1 MNSMLLFVARRLLYL
16 LPVLI
21 AVSLLTFLI
30 ASLLPGDLAYVILG
44 DQASP
49 DKVEALRHDMGL
61 DQPIVVRYLGWLG
74 HVLQGDLGRSFRT
87 GQTVLQAVAE
97 RAPVSFELMLFAE
110 VIGLAIGV
118 PLAIVC
124 AARSGGPFD
133 RLMTGTAFGML
144 SVPTFLSAILL
155 IYLFA
160 VQLRWLPATGYVPFT
175 EEPFGNLRFMVLPSL
190 TLALA
195 EWPGIMRVLR
205 SDMIAALQEDYIA
218 LAKAKGLK
226 PSRILFVHA
235 LKPSSLT
242 LVTITG
248 INIGRLIG
256 GALIVETI
264 FALPGIGRL
273 LVSAIATRDL
283 IILQGVVLL
292 VAAGFVIM
300 NFIVDLLYAVLDPR
314 IRHGHA

>member
-1 MNSMLLFVARRLLYL
+1 MLGFVARKLLYVV
-16 LPVLI
+16 PVLL

-44 DQASP
+44 DQATP
-49 DKVEALRHDMGL
+49 EKIAALRHDMGL
-61 DQPIVVRYLGWLG
+61 DQPILIRYLGWLG
-74 HVLQGDLGRSFRT
+74 HILQGDFGRSFRT
-87 GQTVLQAVAE
+87 GQTVLQAVGE
-97 RAPVSFELMLFAE
+97 RLPVSFELMMLAE
-110 VIGLAIGV
+110 FTGLLIGV
-118 PLAIVC
+118 PLAIAC
-124 AARSGGPFD
+124 AARSGGAFD
-133 RLMTGTAFGML
+133 RFMTSTAFGML

-160 VQLRWLPATGYVPFT
+160 VELHWLPATGYVPFT
-175 EEPFGNLRFMVLPSL
+175 EEPLANLRFFVLPAL

-205 SDMIAALQEDYIA
+205 SDMIATLQEDYIA
-218 LAKAKGLK
+218 LAKAKGLT
-226 PSRILFVHA
+226 PRRILFVHA

-248 INIGRLIG
+248 INIGRLLG
-256 GALIVETI
+256 GTVIVESV

-273 LVSAIATRDL
+273 LVGAIYTRDL

-292 VAAGFVIM
+292 VASGFVIM
-300 NFIVDLLYAVLDPR
+300 NFIVDMLYAVLDPR

>member
-1 MNSMLLFVARRLLYL
+1 MLNFIVRRLLAI
-16 LPVLI
+16 LPVLL

-30 ASLLPGDLAYVILG
+30 ASLLPGDLALVILG
-44 DQASP
+44 DQATP
-49 DKVEALRHDMGL
+49 ENVAALRRDMGL
-61 DQPIVVRYLGWLG
+61 DQPLWWRYLSWLG

-97 RAPVSFELMLFAE
+97 RIPVSLQLMLMAE
-110 VIGLAIGV
+110 FIGLVIGV
-118 PLAIVC
+118 PLAIAC
-124 AARSGGPFD
+124 AARAGGAFD
-133 RLMTGTAFGML
+133 RFMTGSAFAML
-144 SVPTFLSAILL
+144 SMPSFLTAILL

-160 VQLRWLPATGYVPFT
+160 VELHWLPATGYVPFT
-175 EEPFGNLRFMVLPSL
+175 EAPLANLRFFVLPAL

-205 SDMIAALQEDYIA
+205 SDMIATLQEDYIA

-226 PSRILFVHA
+226 PARILFVHA

-242 LVTITG
+242 LVTVTG
-248 INIGRLIG
+248 INIGRLLG
-256 GALIVETI
+256 GTLIVESI

-273 LVSAIATRDL
+273 LVGAIYTRDL
-283 IILQGVVLL
+283 VILQGVVLL
-292 VAAGFVIM
+292 VACGFVLV
-300 NFIVDLLYAVLDPR
+300 NFIVDMLYAVLDPR

>member
-1 MNSMLLFVARRLLYL
+1 MPMLGFVARKLFYL
-16 LPVLI
+16 LPVLF

-30 ASLLPGDLAYVILG
+30 ASLLPG
-44 DQASP
+44 
-49 DKVEALRHDMGL
+49 EF
-61 DQPIVVRYLGWLG
+61 
-74 HVLQGDLGRSFRT
+74 GRSFRT

-97 RAPVSFELMLFAE
+97 RLPVSLELMLLAQL
-110 VIGLAIGV
+110 GALAIGI
-118 PLAIVC
+118 PLAIAC
-124 AARSGGPFD
+124 AVRSGSAFD
-133 RLMTGTAFGML
+133 RFMTGSAFSML
-144 SVPTFLSAILL
+144 SVPAFLSAILL

-160 VQLRWLPATGYVPFT
+160 VELRWLPATGYVPFS
-175 EEPFGNLRFMVLPSL
+175 EDPLGNLRCFLLPAL
-190 TLALA
+190 TLALS
-195 EWPGIMRVLR
+195 EWPVLMRVLR
-205 SDMIAALQEDYIA
+205 DDMIASLQEDYIA

-226 PSRILFVHA
+226 ASRILFVHA

-242 LVTITG
+242 LITITG

-273 LVSAIATRDL
+273 LVAAIYTRDL

-292 VAAGFVIM
+292 VAAGFVVM
-300 NFIVDLLYAVLDPR
+300 NFVVDLLYAVLDPR

>member
-1 MNSMLLFVARRLLYL
+1 MLLFVARRLVYL
-16 LPVLI
+16 LPVLV

-44 DQASP
+44 DQATP
-49 DKVEALRHDMGL
+49 EKVAALRHDMGL
-61 DQPIVVRYLGWLG
+61 DQPIWWRYLSWLG
-74 HVLQGDLGRSFRT
+74 NVLQGDLGRSFRT

-97 RAPVSFELMLFAE
+97 RLPVSFELMILAE
-110 VIGLAIGV
+110 LIGLAIGV

-124 AARSGGPFD
+124 AAKSGSAFD
-133 RLMTGTAFGML
+133 RFMTSSAFAML

-160 VQLRWLPATGYVPFT
+160 VELRLLPATGYVPFS
-175 EEPFGNLRFMVLPSL
+175 EDPLANLRFFVLPAL

-205 SDMIAALQEDYIA
+205 SDMIATLQEDYIA
-218 LAKAKGLK
+218 LAKAKGLT
-226 PSRILFVHA
+226 PRRILFVHA

-256 GALIVETI
+256 GALIVESI
-264 FALPGIGRL
+264 FALPGLGRL
-273 LVSAIATRDL
+273 IVGAIYTRDL
-283 IILQGVVLL
+283 IIMQGVVLL
-292 VAAGFVIM
+292 VASGFVIM
-300 NFIVDLLYAVLDPR
+300 NFIVDMLYAVLDPR

>member
-1 MNSMLLFVARRLLYL
+1 MLFFVARRLLYL
-16 LPVLI
+16 VPVLI
-21 AVSLLTFLI
+21 AVSVLTFVI

-44 DQASP
+44 DQATP
-49 DKVEALRHDMGL
+49 ENVAALRHDMGL
-61 DQPIVVRYLGWLG
+61 DLPIWQRYFGWLWQI
-74 HVLQGDLGRSFRT
+74 LQGDFGRSFRT
-87 GQTVLQAVAE
+87 GQTVLQAVSE
-97 RAPVSFELMLFAE
+97 RVPVSFELMIFAE
-110 VIGLAIGV
+110 LIGLAIGV
-118 PLAIVC
+118 PLAIAC
-124 AARSGGPFD
+124 AAKAGSAFD
-133 RLMTGTAFGML
+133 RLMTGSAFGML

-160 VQLRWLPATGYVPFT
+160 VELRWLPATGYVPFT
-175 EEPFGNLRFMVLPSL
+175 EDPIANLRFMVLPAL

-256 GALIVETI
+256 GTVIVETI

-273 LVSAIATRDL
+273 LVGAIYTRDL

-300 NFIVDLLYAVLDPR
+300 NFIVDMLYAVLDPR

>member
-1 MNSMLLFVARRLLYL
+1 MLNFVVRRLLGM
-16 LPVLI
+16 LPVLL

-30 ASLLPGDLAYVILG
+30 ASLLPGDLALVILG
-44 DQASP
+44 DQATP
-49 DKVEALRHDMGL
+49 ENVAALRRDMGL
-61 DQPIVVRYLGWLG
+61 DQPLWWRYLSWLG
-74 HVLQGDLGRSFRT
+74 HVVQGDLGRSFRT

-97 RAPVSFELMLFAE
+97 RIPVSLQLMLMAE
-110 VIGLAIGV
+110 FIGLLIGV
-118 PLAIVC
+118 PVAIAC
-124 AARSGGPFD
+124 AARAGGAFD
-133 RLMTGTAFGML
+133 RFMTGSAFAML
-144 SVPTFLSAILL
+144 SMPSFLTAILL

-160 VQLRWLPATGYVPFT
+160 VELRWLPATGYVPFT
-175 EEPFGNLRFMVLPSL
+175 EAPLANLRFFVLPAL

-205 SDMIAALQEDYIA
+205 SDMIATLQEDYIA

-242 LVTITG
+242 LVTVTG
-248 INIGRLIG
+248 INIGRLLG
-256 GALIVETI
+256 GTLIVESV

-273 LVSAIATRDL
+273 LVGAIYTRDL
-283 IILQGVVLL
+283 VILQGVVLL
-292 VAAGFVIM
+292 VACGFVIV
-300 NFIVDLLYAVLDPR
+300 NFIVDMLYAVLDPR

>member
-1 MNSMLLFVARRLLYL
+1 MLGFVARRLLYL
-16 LPVLI
+16 VPVLL

-44 DQASP
+44 DQATP
-49 DKVEALRHDMGL
+49 ENVAALRHDMGL
-61 DQPIVVRYLGWLG
+61 DQPLPWRYLGWLG

-87 GQTVLQAVAE
+87 GQTVLQAVSE
-97 RAPVSFELMLFAE
+97 RLPVSIELMLLAE
-110 VIGLAIGV
+110 TIGLLIGV
-118 PLAIVC
+118 PLAIAC
-124 AARSGGPFD
+124 AARAGSAFD
-133 RLMTGTAFGML
+133 SFVTGAAFGML

-160 VQLRWLPATGYVPFT
+160 VELHLLPATGYVPLA
-175 EEPFGNLRFMVLPSL
+175 EDPFGNLRFFILPAL

-205 SDMIAALQEDYIA
+205 SDMIATLQEDYIA
-218 LAKAKGLK
+218 LARAKGLK
-226 PSRILFVHA
+226 SSRILFVHA

-242 LVTITG
+242 LVTVTG

-256 GALIVETI
+256 GAVIVESV
-264 FALPGIGRL
+264 FALPGLGRL
-273 LVSAIATRDL
+273 FVSAIYTRDL
-283 IILQGVVLL
+283 IILQGAVLL
-292 VAAGFVIM
+292 VAAGFVVV
-300 NFIVDLLYAVLDPR
+300 NFIVDMLYAVLDPR

>member
-1 MNSMLLFVARRLLYL
+1 MLGFVARRLLYL
-16 LPVLI
+16 LPVLL

-44 DQASP
+44 DQATP
-49 DKVEALRHDMGL
+49 EKVEALRHDMGL
-61 DQPIVVRYLGWLG
+61 DQPLLIRFLGWLG
-74 HVLQGDLGRSFRT
+74 HILQGDFGRSFRT
-87 GQTVLQAVAE
+87 GQTVLQAVSE
-97 RAPVSFELMLFAE
+97 RLPVSFELMILAE
-110 VIGLAIGV
+110 LAALLIGV

-124 AARSGGPFD
+124 AARSGGAFD
-133 RLMTGTAFGML
+133 RFMTGSAFGML

-160 VQLRWLPATGYVPFT
+160 VRLHWLPATGYIPFT
-175 EEPFGNLRFMVLPSL
+175 EDPIGNLRFMVLPAL

-205 SDMIAALQEDYIA
+205 SDMIATLQEDYIA
-218 LAKAKGLK
+218 LAKAKGLT
-226 PSRILFVHA
+226 PRRILFVHA

-242 LVTITG
+242 LVTVTG

-273 LVSAIATRDL
+273 LIGAIYTRDL

-292 VAAGFVIM
+292 VASGFVIV
-300 NFIVDLLYAVLDPR
+300 NFIVDMLYAVLDPR

>member
-1 MNSMLLFVARRLLYL
+1 MLGFVARRLLHL
-16 LPVLI
+16 VPVLI

-30 ASLLPGDLAYVILG
+30 ASLLPGDLAYVVLG
-44 DQASP
+44 DQATP
-49 DKVEALRHDMGL
+49 EKVAALRHDMGL
-61 DQPIVVRYLGWLG
+61 DQPIWWRYLSWLG
-74 HVLQGDLGRSFRT
+74 NVLQGDFGRSFRT
-87 GQTVLQAVAE
+87 GQTVLQAVTE
-97 RAPVSFELMLFAE
+97 RLPVSFELMVMAE
-110 VIGLAIGV
+110 LIGLAIGV
-118 PLAIVC
+118 PLAIAC
-124 AARSGGPFD
+124 AVRSGGAFD
-133 RLMTGTAFGML
+133 RFMTGGAFGML

-160 VQLRWLPATGYVPFT
+160 VELRWLPATGYVPFG
-175 EEPFGNLRFMVLPSL
+175 EDPLGNLRFLLLPAL

-205 SDMIAALQEDYIA
+205 SDMIATLQEDYIA
-218 LAKAKGLK
+218 MARAKGLK
-226 PSRILFVHA
+226 ASRILFVHA

-256 GALIVETI
+256 GTLIVETI

-273 LVSAIATRDL
+273 LVGAIFTRDL

-292 VAAGFVIM
+292 VAGGFVLV

>member
-1 MNSMLLFVARRLLYL
+1 
-16 LPVLI
+16 
-21 AVSLLTFLI
+21 
-30 ASLLPGDLAYVILG
+30 
-44 DQASP
+44 
-49 DKVEALRHDMGL
+49 MGL
-61 DQPIVVRYLGWLG
+61 DQPIWWRYISWLG
-74 HVLQGDLGRSFRT
+74 HVLAGDFGRSFRT

-97 RAPVSFELMLFAE
+97 RLPVSIELMILAE
-110 VIGLAIGV
+110 IMGLAVGV
-118 PLAIVC
+118 PFAIAC
-124 AARSGGPFD
+124 AVRSGSAFD
-133 RLMTGTAFGML
+133 RVMTGTAFGML
-144 SVPTFLSAILL
+144 SVPAFLSAILL

-160 VQLRWLPATGYVPFT
+160 VELRWLPATGYIPFQ
-175 EEPFGNLRFMVLPSL
+175 EDPAGNLRFFVLPAL

-205 SDMIAALQEDYIA
+205 SDMIATLQEDYIA

-226 PSRILFVHA
+226 ASRILFVHA

-273 LVSAIATRDL
+273 LVGAIYTRDL

-300 NFIVDLLYAVLDPR
+300 NFVVDMLYAVLDPR

>member
-1 MNSMLLFVARRLLYL
+1 MLFFVARRLLYL
-16 LPVLI
+16 VPVLI
-21 AVSLLTFLI
+21 AVSVLTFVI

-44 DQASP
+44 DQATP
-49 DKVEALRHDMGL
+49 ENVAALRHDLGL
-61 DQPIVVRYLGWLG
+61 DQPIWLRYLSWLW
-74 HVLQGDLGRSFRT
+74 HILQGDFGRSFRT
-87 GQTVLQAVAE
+87 GQTVWQAVSE
-97 RAPVSFELMLFAE
+97 RVPVSFELMILAE
-110 VIGLAIGV
+110 LIGLAIGV
-118 PLAIVC
+118 PLAIAC
-124 AARSGGPFD
+124 AAKAGSAFD
-133 RLMTGTAFGML
+133 RLMTGSAFGML

-160 VQLRWLPATGYVPFT
+160 VELRMLPATGYVPFT
-175 EEPFGNLRFMVLPSL
+175 EDPVANLRFMVLPAL
-190 TLALA
+190 TLGLA

-256 GALIVETI
+256 GAVIVESI

-273 LVSAIATRDL
+273 LVGAIYTRDL

>member
-1 MNSMLLFVARRLLYL
+1 MLNFLVRRLLAI
-16 LPVLI
+16 LPVLL

-30 ASLLPGDLAYVILG
+30 ASLLPGDLAMVILG
-44 DQASP
+44 DQATP
-49 DKVEALRHDMGL
+49 ENVAALRHDMGL
-61 DQPIVVRYLGWLG
+61 DQPLWWRYLSWLG

-87 GQTVLQAVAE
+87 GQTVLQAVSE
-97 RAPVSFELMLFAE
+97 RIPVSLELMLMAE
-110 VIGLAIGV
+110 FIGLLIGV
-118 PLAIVC
+118 PVAIAC
-124 AARSGGPFD
+124 AARAGGAFD
-133 RLMTGTAFGML
+133 RFMTGSAFAML
-144 SVPTFLSAILL
+144 SMPSFLTAILL

-160 VQLRWLPATGYVPFT
+160 VELRWLPATGYVPFT
-175 EEPFGNLRFMVLPSL
+175 EAPLSNLRFFVLPAL

-205 SDMIAALQEDYIA
+205 SDMIATLQEDYIA

-242 LVTITG
+242 LVTVTG
-248 INIGRLIG
+248 INIGRLLG
-256 GALIVETI
+256 GTLIVESI

-273 LVSAIATRDL
+273 LVGAIYTRDL
-283 IILQGVVLL
+283 VILQGVVLL
-292 VAAGFVIM
+292 VACGFVIV
-300 NFIVDLLYAVLDPR
+300 NFIVDMLYAVLDPR

>member
-1 MNSMLLFVARRLLYL
+1 
-16 LPVLI
+16 
-21 AVSLLTFLI
+21 
-30 ASLLPGDLAYVILG
+30 
-44 DQASP
+44 
-49 DKVEALRHDMGL
+49 
-61 DQPIVVRYLGWLG
+61 
-74 HVLQGDLGRSFRT
+74 VLQGDFGRSFRT

-97 RAPVSFELMLFAE
+97 RLPVSIELMLLAE
-110 VIGLAIGV
+110 IMGLAIGV
-118 PLAIVC
+118 PLAIAC
-124 AARSGGPFD
+124 AVRSGSVFD
-133 RLMTGTAFGML
+133 RFMTGTAFGML
-144 SVPTFLSAILL
+144 SVPAFLSAILL

-160 VQLRWLPATGYVPFT
+160 VELRWLPATGYVPFR
-175 EEPFGNLRFMVLPSL
+175 EDPIGNLRFLMLPAL
-190 TLALA
+190 TLAVA

-205 SDMIAALQEDYIA
+205 SDMIATLQEDYIA

-226 PSRILFVHA
+226 ASRILFVHA

-273 LVSAIATRDL
+273 LVGAIYTRDL

-292 VAAGFVIM
+292 VAAGFVLM
-300 NFIVDLLYAVLDPR
+300 NFVVDMLYAVLDPR

>member
-1 MNSMLLFVARRLLYL
+1 
-16 LPVLI
+16 
-21 AVSLLTFLI
+21 
-30 ASLLPGDLAYVILG
+30 
-44 DQASP
+44 
-49 DKVEALRHDMGL
+49 MGL
-61 DQPIVVRYLGWLG
+61 DQPIWWRYLGWLG
-74 HVLQGDLGRSFRT
+74 HVLQGDFGRSFRT

-97 RAPVSFELMLFAE
+97 RLPVSIELMLLAE
-110 VIGLAIGV
+110 ITGLVIGV
-118 PLAIVC
+118 PLAIAC
-124 AARSGGPFD
+124 AAKAGGAFD
-133 RLMTGTAFGML
+133 RFMTGTAFGML

-160 VQLRWLPATGYVPFT
+160 VELHLLPATGYVPFS
-175 EEPFGNLRFMVLPSL
+175 EDPIGNLRFLVLPAL

-205 SDMIAALQEDYIA
+205 SDMISTLQEDYIA

-226 PSRILFVHA
+226 ASRILFVHA

-242 LVTITG
+242 LVTVTG

-256 GALIVETI
+256 GALIVETV

-273 LVSAIATRDL
+273 LVGAIYTRDL
-283 IILQGVVLL
+283 IILQGAVLL
-292 VAAGFVIM
+292 VAAGFVM
-300 NFIVDLLYAVLDPR
+300 VNFIVDVLYAVLDPR